1 MRRLLGLATIW
12 IASLGSPVV
21 SLELAPADISGK
33 VIDEETGQPIFG
45 AVVKVGLKGA
55 TTGQDGTFFPRA
67 SASWTKA
74 PCREFA
80 RLRIA

>member
-1 MRRLLGLATIW
+1 MRRLLGLAAIW
-12 IASLGSPVV
+12 VASLGSPVV

-33 VIDEETGQPIFG
+33 VIDRETGQPILG

-55 TTGQDGTFFPRA
+55 TTGQDGTFFLAQVPPGP
-67 SASWTKA
+67 KA
-74 PCREFA
+74 HCREFA

>member
-33 VIDEETGQPIFG
+33 VIDEETGQPILG

-55 TTGQDGTFFPRA
+55 TNRAGRHLFLRA
-67 SASWTKA
+67 SAFWAKA
-74 PCREFA
+74 HCREFA